1 MKLRFF
7 SNYLSV
13 LGLHKY
19 SARVYEACIKSFCA
33 LPVTALVDGR
43 FFCVHGGISPE
54 LMTLDDLH
62 HVTHITIYSSLHI
75 LIITPMQLNRFQE
88 PGSHGLLCDLLWADP
103 IANYGHEHENSVHG
117 PGLKPGTM
125 FEHNATRGCSYFFT

>member
-1 MKLRFF
+1 MCLFIFLKL
-7 SNYLSV
+7 V
-13 LGLHKY
+13 IVPGLHKY
-19 SARVYEACIKSFCA
+19 SARVYDACIKSFCA

-62 HVTHITIYSSLHI
+62 RVGYVILFSSMHI
-75 LIITPMQLNRFQE
+75 LTGASTQLNRFQE

-125 FEHNATRGCSYFFT
+125 FEHNATRGCSYYFT